1 MKITREIKVGLL
13 LIITVALFIYGFNFL
28 KGRDVFSKE
37 KHYFAIYKTV
47 GGLVP
52 SSPVYINGL
61 KVGLVKDI
69 YFADE
74 RLDKVVVDFSMSR
87 EFSIPSGTVAR
98 IYSADLMGTKAIELV
113 LGQGTVM
120 ARDGDTLAS
129 DIQAS
134 LGEEVNKQVLPLKN
148 KAEALMGSI
157 DSAMMV
163 IRYVFNENTREN
175 LEKSFAS
182 IKSTIENLE
191 HTTSNLDTLMT
202 TQRGRIAAIMGNLES
217 ITTNFKGNNQKISD
231 IINNFAKISDTVV
244 QANIG
249 STIRNLDNTLVKTY
263 EIINKI
269 NSGEGSLGALINNDK
284 LYRELEKSS
293 KDLNLLLEDM
303 RLNPDRYVQF
313 SIIGRNPR
321 KNTYK
326 EPAK

>member
-1 MKITREIKVGLL
+1 VKITREIKVGLL